1 MPGPQDSGRHL
12 CQDDHGGTA
21 VPSPAFS
28 PGLSWR
34 GPSDASL
41 SKRSHQAGGEG
52 DRSSLPLGDP
62 KEDRGYW
69 SLRFLLCPDLAGEHD
84 VGKGPCSLSVPG
96 RVGGWLR
103 GPASLMPHGCAR

>member
-1 MPGPQDSGRHL
+1 MPGPQDSGGHL

-52 DRSSLPLGDP
+52 DRSSLPLGDR
-62 KEDRGYW
+62 KEDRSPSGSSSALTW
-69 SLRFLLCPDLAGEHD
+69 LGSTTWGWVPARFLHQAGW
-84 VGKGPCSLSVPG
+84 
-96 RVGGWLR
+96 VGG
-103 GPASLMPHGCAR
+103 